1 MSSVAGMMV
10 LAGALG
16 GAPSAPPVF
25 QEFTSTGSTTYTIP
39 TGVSTLRV
47 RVWGSGGA
55 GSDFS
60 GTSYGPNSASTAGG
74 SGGFAEAH
82 VDVSGQTSITV
93 IVATGTAGPQGHSNA
108 DVAGTGIG
116 TGGEG
121 TGGGDGGAGSGIKFG
136 STMVLVAGGGGG
148 TSAGTCHGG
157 GGGGING
164 ADATNNEGNLS
175 STVMGKGALG
185 ATGGAKASS
194 TSSGTPGNGG
204 NAGTGTNGGGNGGGA
219 GGGSGGAGGGG
230 GGGGYAGGGGG
241 AGGNSN
247 SEGAGGGGSGYANST
262 YCTNITLTTGGIGT
276 AVPQSSLLPTG
287 GTGTYVSGGYYSTS
301 SSTDGTA
308 LVQGKQ
314 GCVII
319 DNDNGAIV

>member
-1 MSSVAGMMV
+1 MSIVAGAAITST
-10 LAGALG
+10 LSG
-16 GAPSAPPVF
+16 GGVPPVF

-39 TGVSTLRV
+39 AGISTLRI
-47 RVWGSGGA
+47 RAWGSGGA
-55 GSDFS
+55 GSDYS
-60 GTSYGPNSASTAGG
+60 GSSYGPNNGSTAGG
-74 SGGFAEAH
+74 SGGFAEAY

-93 IVATGTAGPQGHSNA
+93 IVATGTSGQQGASTN
-108 DVAGTGIG
+108 DTAGTGIG

-148 TSAGTCHGG
+148 TSAGTVHGG

-164 ADATNNEGNLS
+164 AAATNNQGNIVS
-175 STVMGKGALG
+175 SRFGKGATG
-185 ATGGAKASS
+185 ATGGARAAVTASGS
-194 TSSGTPGNGG
+194 PGTGG
-204 NAGTGTNGGGNGGGA
+204 NAGSGTNGGGNGGGA
-219 GGGSGGAGGGG
+219 GGGTGGAGGGG

-241 AGGNSN
+241 AGGNTN
-247 SEGAGGGGSGYANST
+247 FEGGGGGGSGYANST
-262 YCTNITLTTGGIGT
+262 YCTNVTLTTGGVGT

-287 GTGTYVSGGYYSTS
+287 GTGTYASGGYYANASGLN
-301 SSTDGTA
+301 GTA
-308 LVQGKQ
+308 HVQGKQ